1 MIHNIIFNLPQ
12 YIKIP
17 IEYKENKF
25 YINKTIMQKRIQTS
39 HATVL
44 TETLHT

>member
-25 YINKTIMQKRIQTS
+25 YITIMQKRIQTS

-44 TETLHT
+44 TGTLDT